1 MAEVKYNLG
10 TLAVVPSGAVIPFA
24 GSTAPQG
31 YLLCDGRE
39 VSRADYPYLFDAI
52 GTTYGEGD
60 GNTTFNLPNLQD
72 KFIEGAGINAVGT
85 EKSAGLP
92 NVTGQV
98 GYLKPIDS
106 GNYNQAINIKDGC
119 FKDSKNITTTPP
131 TQNVSGSTHDNTNKT
146 GVIVLDAS
154 LSNSIYGNSDT
165 VQPPAICM
173 NYIIKY

>member
-24 GSTAPQG
+24 GSTAPVG
-31 YLLCDGRE
+31 FLLCDGSE
-39 VSRADYPYLFDAI
+39 VSRTDYSYLFDVI

-72 KFIEGAGINAVGT
+72 KFIEGSGTNAVGT
-85 EKSAGLP
+85 EMSAGLP
-92 NVTGQV
+92 NITGSFVPGSVPDSHVYYGKGAFGGFV
-98 GYLKPIDS
+98 GSND
-106 GNYNQAINIKDGC
+106 NI
-119 FKDSKNITTTPP
+119 
-131 TQNVSGSTHDNTNKT
+131 GSLTNKT
-146 GVIVLDAS
+146 NKGYGYVFDAS
-154 LSNSIYGNSDT
+154 SSNSIYGNSDT

>member
-39 VSRADYPYLFDAI
+39 VSRTDYPYLFDAI

-72 KFIEGAGINAVGT
+72 KFIEGAGTNAVGT
-85 EKSAGLP
+85 EMSAGLP
-92 NVTGQV
+92 NITGALRLH
-98 GYLKPIDS
+98 GGDEPSIIHRLSGAFASENRHDDYRSCIDLNPRYGAES
-106 GNYNQAINIKDGC
+106 YGQCN
-119 FKDSKNITTTPP
+119 
-131 TQNVSGSTHDNTNKT
+131 
-146 GVIVLDAS
+146 LDAS
-154 LSNSIYGNSDT
+154 RSSSIYGNSYT